1 MANKVKLK
9 RSYTVGAVPLT
20 TDLDVNEV
28 AVNWADNKLFTKNS
42 AGNIVSITLGGGGGG
57 GSGEDAR
64 WEYFK
69 PAAPTGVTATAA
81 NAQAVVS
88 WTAPAVVV
96 PPVTDYSVQFSTNG
110 GTTWT
115 TATDTVSAATTATI
129 TGLTNGT
136 AHVFRVA
143 ATNGI
148 GTGAYSTASAAVT
161 PTSGDP
167 LFASVALL
175 LPMDGTGSA
184 FVDASAT
191 QKTITASGNATQS
204 AAQSKW
210 GGKSAYFD
218 GGTGKLSVAPSS
230 AFSFGTGDF
239 CVEMWVYP
247 SGTSAFQ
254 TLFSTRSSNTGEDSN
269 NIFLGF
275 NTGTLTPIVY
285 TNSSVL
291 AGSASL
297 SAGAWSHIAFV
308 RETGVLSIYLN
319 GTRIGNTS
327 FTTSITGTN
336 ASIGLS
342 ETNEHQFS
350 GYIDDLRVTA
360 GSGSSRYTGATIT
373 APSAAFPAPMSAPT
387 SLAAA
392 GGNAQVSLTWTAP
405 SYIGGS
411 AITDY
416 SVQFS
421 SNSGSTWTTFSRTSS
436 TTASQ
441 VVTGLTNGTAY
452 VFRVAGINSSG
463 TGTFTAASSSVTPSA
478 APAFS
483 AIPTLTSNTSNG
495 VAATNNTWGGNPHDA
510 WSAFDS
516 NTSTYWMTQPSN
528 QGGQFPA
535 YLQYSFAA
543 GQQSAVS
550 GYTLAPYLEG
560 GYGSAQPTAWTF
572 SGSND
577 GTNFTTLDTRIGMS
591 WGGAGSTQSFALA
604 SPATYST
611 YRWNFT
617 AHSGAGYILLTTAQ
631 LRSGDSPTPPS
642 APRALVASEQASGN
656 IVSWLSPL
664 SDGGSAITGY
674 RVVIT
679 GPVSNAG
686 TSTQSSTQLTKF
698 VDASNRQGFTITVY
712 AVNAIGE
719 SPGVAVSGETGD
731 NS

>member
-1 MANKVKLK
+1 MPLSFPSSPAL
-9 RSYTVGAVPLT
+9 GATSTQNGRQYVY
-20 TDLDVNEV
+20 
-28 AVNWADNKLFTKNS
+28 
-42 AGNIVSITLGGGGGG
+42 AGNNVWELVAASAV
-57 GSGEDAR
+57 EDAR
-64 WEYFK
+64 WGLFLP
-69 PAAPTGVTATAA
+69 PAPTGLTATAGNASAALSWTAPTGVI
-81 NAQAVVS
+81 AQA
-88 WTAPAVVV
+88 PI
-96 PPVTDYSVQFSTNG
+96 TDYREQYSTDN

-115 TATDTVSAATTATI
+115 TFTAAASTATSATI

-136 AHVFRVA
+136 AHTFRVA
-143 ATNGI
+143 AVNAVGV
-148 GTGAYSTASAAVT
+148 GSYSAASAAVT
-161 PTSGDP
+161 PTAGDA
-167 LFASVALL
+167 LFTDVTLL
-175 LPMDGTGSA
+175 IHADGNGST
-184 FVDASAT
+184 FVDSSRT
-191 QKTITASGNATQS
+191 PQTITAFGNATQS
-204 AAQSKW
+204 ASQSKF
-210 GGKSAYFD
+210 GGKSLSLD
-218 GGTGKLSVAPSS
+218 GSSSIRTDSS
-230 AFSFGTGDF
+230 AAFGFGTGDF
-239 CVEMWVYP
+239 TVEFFLYYTGSTGYVFFFLNNDS
-247 SGTSAFQ
+247 SGPYVGYG
-254 TLFSTRSSNTGEDSN
+254 L
-269 NIFLGF
+269 
-275 NTGTLTPIVY
+275 NTGTKRPWVW
-285 TNSSVL
+285 N
-291 AGSASL
+291 
-297 SAGAWSHIAFV
+297 
-308 RETGVLSIYLN
+308 N
-319 GTRIGNTS
+319 GNVVVGNTDV
-327 FTTSITGTN
+327 TN
-336 ASIGLS
+336 DMWQHHAVVRRNGVMTLYLDGVAIG
-342 ETNEHQFS
+342 
-350 GYIDDLRVTA
+350 
-360 GSGSSRYTGATIT
+360 
-373 APSAAFPAPMSAPT
+373 SAAFTADLGTSRPLNIGNNGSGGQSTSGFIDAFRVTKSARYDANFTPATTAFPNVGPMSAPT

-392 GGNAQVSLTWTAP
+392 GGNSQASLTWTAP
-405 SYIGGS
+405 SYNGGS
-411 AITDY
+411 SITDY